1 MLPKRLWLW
10 IGLALL
16 LLVAAAVVLQ
26 AFNQLLWQLSY
37 WLPGWLIGPLVL
49 LVLAAIALALA
60 QVGLPWLGGLRQGKG
75 ANPGRR
81 GEAPLNLERP
91 ASRREAAERNLAAI
105 DRTLDRV
112 RDAVEREAL
121 LQERSRMQAELE
133 RGDLRIVVFG
143 GGSVGKTSLIRA
155 LLQELVGSVGAPMG
169 STTSS
174 SSNRYRLRLRGLERA
189 VILEDTPGILESGEE
204 GLRREELARAQA
216 ARADLLLLIVDG
228 DLRASE
234 LAVFDT
240 LANLGKRLLLVLN
253 KCDLRGER
261 EEERLL
267 ELLRRRCGK
276 RISSEDVIEASA
288 APQSVPMPG
297 GKPLQPEPEVEPL
310 LRRIAAVLH
319 ADGEELIADNLLLQ
333 CRQLGEASRQLLDQQ
348 RRRDAE
354 RIVDRTMWIGA
365 GVLAVT
371 PLPGLDL
378 LGTAAVQ
385 AQMVMEIGRIY
396 GVNLSKSNAQ
406 DLALGV
412 GRSLAGLGLVKGGVA
427 LLGSALTLNL
437 PALLVSRAVQAVS
450 AAWLT
455 RLAGRSFIVYFQ
467 QGQDW
472 GDGGL
477 PEVLQREYDLNRRE
491 GVLRRFLEAAYRQVV
506 EPLKQQALR
515 LPPQPENRSEPFH
528 PRMAETPVPPTR
540 EAKPE
545 GPAKPLRR
553 GPPEAGEAGDR
564 SDRAR

>member
-10 IGLALL
+10 IALALL
-16 LLVAAAVVLQ
+16 LLVVVAVVLQ

-49 LVLAAIALALA
+49 LVLAAIGLALA
-60 QVGLPWLGGLRQGKG
+60 QVGLPWLQALRQGKG
-75 ANPGRR
+75 TGPGRR

-91 ASRREAAERNLAAI
+91 ASRREAAERNLDAI
-105 DRTLDRV
+105 DRTLERV

-121 LQERSRMQAELE
+121 QQERIRMQTELE

-174 SSNRYRLRLRGLERA
+174 SSDRYRLRLRGLERA
-189 VILEDTPGILESGEE
+189 VILEDTPGILESGAE
-204 GLRREELARAQA
+204 GLRREELARRQA
-216 ARADLLLLIVDG
+216 ARADLLLLVVDG

-240 LANLGKRLLLVLN
+240 LASLGKRLLLVLN

-261 EEERLL
+261 EEKRLL
-267 ELLRRRCGK
+267 ELLRQRCGK
-276 RISSEDVIEASA
+276 RISAEDVIPASA

-297 GKPLQPEPEVEPL
+297 GRPLQPETEVEPL

-348 RRRDAE
+348 RRRDSE
-354 RIVDRTMWIGA
+354 GLVDRYMWIGA

-385 AQMVMEIGRIY
+385 AQMVIEIGRLY
-396 GVNLSKSNAQ
+396 GVNLSRSHAQ
-406 DLALGV
+406 DLALTV

-427 LLGSALTLNL
+427 LLGSALSLNL

-506 EPLKQQALR
+506 EPLKQHALR
-515 LPPQPENRSEPFH
+515 LPPQPDERSEPLH
-528 PRMAETPVPPTR
+528 PQAAEPR
-540 EAKPE
+540 ERPIRKANSQEWP
-545 GPAKPLRR
+545 KPLRR
-553 GPPEAGEAGDR
+553 RPPEAGEAGDR

>member
-10 IGLALL
+10 IALALL
-16 LLVAAAVVLQ
+16 LLVVVAVVLQ

-49 LVLAAIALALA
+49 LVLAAIGLALA
-60 QVGLPWLGGLRQGKG
+60 QVGLPWLQALRQGKG
-75 ANPGRR
+75 TGPGRR

-91 ASRREAAERNLAAI
+91 ASRREAAERNLDAI
-105 DRTLDRV
+105 DRTLERV

-121 LQERSRMQAELE
+121 QQERIRMQTELE

-174 SSNRYRLRLRGLERA
+174 SSDRYRLRLRGLERA
-189 VILEDTPGILESGEE
+189 VILEDTPGILESGAE
-204 GLRREELARAQA
+204 GLRREELARRQA
-216 ARADLLLLIVDG
+216 ARADLLLLVVDG

-240 LANLGKRLLLVLN
+240 LASLGKRLLLVLN

-261 EEERLL
+261 EEKRLL
-267 ELLRRRCGK
+267 ELLRQRCGK
-276 RISSEDVIEASA
+276 RISAEDVIPASA

-297 GKPLQPEPEVEPL
+297 GRPLQPETEVEPL

-354 RIVDRTMWIGA
+354 GLVDRYMWIGA

-385 AQMVMEIGRIY
+385 AQMVIEIGRLY
-396 GVNLSKSNAQ
+396 GVNLSRSHAQ
-406 DLALGV
+406 DLALTV

-427 LLGSALTLNL
+427 LLGSALSLNL

-515 LPPQPENRSEPFH
+515 LPPQPDERSEPLH
-528 PRMAETPVPPTR
+528 PQAAEPR
-540 EAKPE
+540 ERPIRKANSQEWP
-545 GPAKPLRR
+545 KPLRR
-553 GPPEAGEAGDR
+553 RPPEAGEAGDR

>member
-10 IGLALL
+10 IALALL
-16 LLVAAAVVLQ
+16 LLVAVAVVLQ

-49 LVLAAIALALA
+49 LVPAAIALALA
-60 QVGLPWLGGLRQGKG
+60 QVGLPWFQALRQGKG
-75 ANPGRR
+75 AAPGRR
-81 GEAPLNLERP
+81 GEAPINLERP
-91 ASRREAAERNLAAI
+91 ASRREAAERNLNAI
-105 DRTLDRV
+105 DRTLERV

-121 LQERSRMQAELE
+121 QQERARMQAELE

-174 SSNRYRLRLRGLERA
+174 SSDRYRLRLRGLERA
-189 VILEDTPGILESGEE
+189 VILEDTPGILESGAE
-204 GLRREELARAQA
+204 GLRREELARRQA
-216 ARADLLLLIVDG
+216 ARADLLLLVVDG

-240 LANLGKRLLLVLN
+240 LASLGKRLLLVLN

-261 EEERLL
+261 EEDRLL
-267 ELLRRRCGK
+267 ELLRQRCGK
-276 RISSEDVIEASA
+276 RISAEDVIPASA

-297 GKPLQPEPEVEPL
+297 GRPLQPEPEVEPL

-354 RIVDRTMWIGA
+354 GLVDRYMWIGA

-385 AQMVMEIGRIY
+385 AQMVMEIGRLY
-396 GVNLSKSNAQ
+396 GVNLTKSNAQ
-406 DLALGV
+406 DLALTV

-427 LLGSALTLNL
+427 LLGSALSLNL

-491 GVLRRFLEAAYRQVV
+491 GVLKRFLEAAYRQVV

-515 LPPQPENRSEPFH
+515 LPPRPENPSKPFRPGAAQTPEP
-528 PRMAETPVPPTR
+528 PIR
-540 EAKPE
+540 EAKAEGRPE
-545 GPAKPLRR
+545 PLLRR
-553 GPPEAGEAGDR
+553 PPEAGEARDR

>member
-10 IGLALL
+10 IALALL
-16 LLVAAAVVLQ
+16 LLVVVAVVLQ

-49 LVLAAIALALA
+49 LVLAAIGLALT
-60 QVGLPWLGGLRQGKG
+60 QVGLPWLQALRQGKG
-75 ANPGRR
+75 TGPGRR

-91 ASRREAAERNLAAI
+91 ASRREAAERNLDAI
-105 DRTLDRV
+105 DRTLERV

-121 LQERSRMQAELE
+121 QQERIRMQTELE

-174 SSNRYRLRLRGLERA
+174 SSDRYRLRLRGLERA
-189 VILEDTPGILESGEE
+189 VVLVDTPGILEAGTA
-204 GLRREELARAQA
+204 GQQREQLAREQA
-216 ARADLLLLIVDG
+216 ASADLLLLVVDG

-240 LANLGKRLLLVLN
+240 LASLGKRLLLVLN

-261 EEERLL
+261 EEKRLL
-267 ELLRRRCGK
+267 ELLRQRCGK
-276 RISSEDVIEASA
+276 RISAEDVIPASA

-297 GKPLQPEPEVEPL
+297 GRPLQPETEVEPL

-354 RIVDRTMWIGA
+354 GLVDRYMWIGA

-385 AQMVMEIGRIY
+385 AQLVIEIGRLY
-396 GVNLSKSNAQ
+396 GVNLSRSHAQ
-406 DLALGV
+406 DLALTV

-427 LLGSALTLNL
+427 LLGSALSLNL

-515 LPPQPENRSEPFH
+515 LPPQPDERSEPLH
-528 PRMAETPVPPTR
+528 PQAAEPR
-540 EAKPE
+540 ERPIRKANSQEWP
-545 GPAKPLRR
+545 KPLRR
-553 GPPEAGEAGDR
+553 RPPEAGEAGDR

>member
-10 IGLALL
+10 IALALL
-16 LLVAAAVVLQ
+16 LLVVVAVVLQ

-37 WLPGWLIGPLVL
+37 WLPGWLIGPLLL

-60 QVGLPWLGGLRQGKG
+60 QVGLPWLQATRQGKG
-75 ANPGRR
+75 SGPGRR

-91 ASRREAAERNLAAI
+91 TSRREAAERNLEAI

-121 LQERSRMQAELE
+121 QQERLRMQTELE

-155 LLQELVGSVGAPMG
+155 LLQELVGTVGAPMG

-174 SSNRYRLRLRGLERA
+174 SSDRYRLRLRGLERA
-189 VILEDTPGILESGEE
+189 VILEDTPGILESGEQ
-204 GLRREELARAQA
+204 GLRHEELARRQA
-216 ARADLLLLIVDG
+216 ARADLLLLVVDG

-240 LANLGKRLLLVLN
+240 LASLGKRLLLVLN

-267 ELLRRRCGK
+267 ELLRQRCGK
-276 RISSEDVIEASA
+276 RISTEDVIPASA

-297 GKPLQPEPEVEPL
+297 GRPLQPEPEVEPL

-354 RIVDRTMWIGA
+354 GLVDRYMWIGA

-385 AQMVMEIGRIY
+385 AQMVMEIGRLY
-396 GVNLSKSNAQ
+396 GVNLSRSNAQ
-406 DLALGV
+406 DLALTV

-427 LLGSALTLNL
+427 LLGSALSLNL
-437 PALLVSRAVQAVS
+437 PALLMSRAVQAVS

-515 LPPQPENRSEPFH
+515 LPPRPDRPSEPFR
-528 PRMAETPVPPTR
+528 PGAAQRPQAPIRETT
-540 EAKPE
+540 PE
-545 GPAKPLRR
+545 GRPEPPQQRPPA
-553 GPPEAGEAGDR
+553 AGEAGDR